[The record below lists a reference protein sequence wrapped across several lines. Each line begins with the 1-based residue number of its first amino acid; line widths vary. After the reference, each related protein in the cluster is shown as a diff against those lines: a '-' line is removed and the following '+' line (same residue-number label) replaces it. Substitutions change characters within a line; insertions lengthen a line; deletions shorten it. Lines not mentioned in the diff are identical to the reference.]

1 MGIINWIYLLFA
13 LATINMLYSGI
24 KMKSFLSGTQSIST
38 AHDLENFKALARTQM
53 YQSLIQIV
61 VLGGGGLL
69 GLYGIF
75 IGEVGLMLVIGLNVA
90 VFVIAKLIKGMENRV
105 RDLPVNDGSLV
116 TQYRAVCESW
126 VKKPFP
132 DF

>member
-1 MGIINWIYLLFA
+1 MGIVNWIYILFA
-13 LATINMLYSGI
+13 LATINLLYSGI
-24 KMKSFLSGTQSIST
+24 KLKSFLSRTKSIST
-38 AHDLENFKALARTQM
+38 AHDLEDFKALVRTQM
-53 YQSLIQIV
+53 YQTFIQII

-75 IGEVGLMLVIGLNVA
+75 IGEVGLMLVIGLNVV
-90 VFVIAKLIKGMENRV
+90 VFVIGKLIKGMENRV
-105 RDLPVNDGSLV
+105 RDLPVSEVSLV

-126 VKKPFP
+126 VKKPLP